1 MTDAT
6 CRPVATPLT
15 VWERERQGDRMTELL
30 ECLADLLVH
39 TAEQRATIERAV
51 GPADST
57 KNDGRDVQSMSSRPS
72 RTRGRG
78 GMWRPMRRS
87 RNRTASD
94 PFPTWPRAADP

>member
-30 ECLADLLVH
+30 DCLADLLVQ

-51 GPADST
+51 GPADSNARQALARLADLEQML
-57 KNDGRDVQSMSSRPS
+57 KGL
-72 RTRGRG
+72 GLEA
-78 GMWRPMRRS
+78 
-87 RNRTASD
+87 ASVHQLLQHEHLI
-94 PFPTWPRAADP
+94 